1 MMIKFTFPAAFLYRR
16 VASWIRSRTSSSPFP
31 HGTTTRTFPK
41 QTVTFMAF
49 FFISFLYLGW
59 NKKCVFFLVEDLWKT
74 FCESTCHFYI
84 VTKEFE
90 AAVCRKISHNFLQ
103 ICLLLCK
110 IDSPSVEQIYQ
121 LNVNLE
127 ECVA

>member
-1 MMIKFTFPAAFLYRR
+1 
-16 VASWIRSRTSSSPFP
+16 
-31 HGTTTRTFPK
+31 
-41 QTVTFMAF
+41 MAF
-49 FFISFLYLGW
+49 FLFLFFISDETK
-59 NKKCVFFLVEDLWKT
+59 NEFFLVEDLWKT
-74 FCESTCHFYI
+74 LCEWTCHFYI

-103 ICLLLCK
+103 ICLLLYK

-127 ECVA
+127 ERVA

>member
-1 MMIKFTFPAAFLYRR
+1 M
-16 VASWIRSRTSSSPFP
+16 
-31 HGTTTRTFPK
+31 K
-41 QTVTFMAF
+41 QK
-49 FFISFLYLGW
+49 
-59 NKKCVFFLVEDLWKT
+59 NVFFLVEDLWKT
-74 FCESTCHFYI
+74 LCEWTCHFYI

-103 ICLLLCK
+103 ICLLLYK

-127 ECVA
+127 ERVA